1 MKLAFVLDD
10 TLDTHDGVQQYVL
23 LLASWLQVHDH
34 EVHFLVSKTTRTDL
48 NNLHDLSKHLR
59 LKFNRNTVPFVL
71 PTSPKKIA
79 ALLEREQFDVLHVQM
94 PYHPAFGARVIDL
107 APPSTAIVGTF
118 HIAPY
123 AKRERSLSKLLGWV
137 QKPSVRRFD
146 AIMSVSEPAQELL
159 RTSYKVESTIV
170 PNMVDAASY
179 RLRTKRTTTS
189 PPEIVFLGRL
199 VERKGCQHFIQALAR
214 LKQPFHATIIGDG
227 RLRAKLEASVQSH
240 NLGSHIE
247 FVGRVS
253 EKDKRALLSK
263 ASIAIFPAT
272 GGESFGI
279 VLLEAMAAGSCVV
292 LAGDNPG
299 YRSVMGSISEAMI
312 DPTDHECFAE
322 RITSFMTDEIL
333 AQTVYDQQQALVSQ
347 FDVNA
352 VAPKVL
358 AVYHRAVASAHKKS
372 HTR

>member
-23 LLASWLQVHDH
+23 LLASWLQAHDH

-159 RTSYKVESTIV
+159 KTSYKVESTIV

-214 LKQPFHATIIGDG
+214 LKQPFQATIIGDG
-227 RLRAKLEASVQSH
+227 PLRAKLEASVQSH
-240 NLGSHIE
+240 NLGSHIK

-279 VLLEAMAAGSCVV
+279 VLLEAMAAGPCVV
-292 LAGDNPG
+292 MAGDNPG

-312 DPTDHECFAE
+312 DPTDHESFAK
-322 RITSFMTDEIL
+322 RITSFMTDQKL

>member
-1 MKLAFVLDD
+1 MKIAFVLDD

-23 LLASWLQVHDH
+23 LLASWLQAHDH
-34 EVHFLVSKTTRTDL
+34 EIHFLVSKTTRTDL
-48 NNLHDLSKHLR
+48 ENLHDLSKHLR

-79 ALLEREQFDVLHVQM
+79 ALLEHEQFDVLHVQM

-107 APPSTAIVGTF
+107 APSSTAIVGTF

-137 QKPSVRRFD
+137 QKPSVHRFD
-146 AIMSVSEPAQELL
+146 AIMSVSEPAHELL
-159 RTSYKVESTIV
+159 LESYKVESSIV

-179 RLRTKRTTTS
+179 RLKTKLNTAS

-214 LKQPFHATIIGDG
+214 LQQPYHATMIGDG
-227 RLRAKLEASVQSH
+227 PLREKLETMVGH
-240 NLGSHIE
+240 HKLGSQVQ

-253 EKDKRALLSK
+253 ERDKRTLLSK

-292 LAGDNPG
+292 MAGDNPG
-299 YRSVMGSISEAMI
+299 YRSVMGSIPEAMI
-312 DPTDHECFAE
+312 DPTDHDAFAG
-322 RITSFMTDEIL
+322 RIDTFMRDQKL
-333 AQTVYDQQQALVSQ
+333 AKSIYTRQQALVKQ

-358 AVYHRAVASAHKKS
+358 EVYNHAVASTRKKT